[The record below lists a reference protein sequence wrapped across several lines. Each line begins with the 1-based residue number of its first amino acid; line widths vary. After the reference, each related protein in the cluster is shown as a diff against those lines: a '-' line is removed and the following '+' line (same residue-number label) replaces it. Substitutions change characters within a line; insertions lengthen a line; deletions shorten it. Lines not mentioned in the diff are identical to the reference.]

1 MRDGMEK
8 SQSIFNRK
16 QFILVCAL
24 AGLLLLGG
32 VLGLSAHSDLQNA
45 EKQFEDTIS
54 YVKEQCTDYDN
65 LNLATETKSLM
76 RMMEN
81 AQHLCSEIARD
92 QQETPGRVLDD
103 AAMEEYLQDYTLSGI
118 LVLSAEGKILCG
130 ASQDGRVSDPQIRE
144 QMEKELAGS
153 IVLKVAG
160 HPEQV
165 YAGRT
170 EKEDSSYID
179 TAACARKDGDGVLVV
194 YYRTTAEY
202 VRNYSLSY
210 QNCVQ
215 GYNPAVDG
223 TIVVTRGDRIVASND
238 TALLDTTVD
247 ENPTLSALKAR
258 STDGGV
264 IHVHSTTGQQYAYGI
279 VGQGRS
285 FYIYVYRP
293 EQEVYVSTMR
303 NVSMAAFA
311 YMVVLFLLQLLRGK
325 TDQRYR
331 EQQLRREQEYQKTLK
346 AAALKA
352 ESANLAKTE
361 FLQRMSHDIRTPI
374 NGIRGM
380 VEIGDRCPE
389 DMARQ
394 ADCRKKIWEA
404 STLLLELVNEV
415 LDMGKLES
423 GEVVLENVP
432 FDLPELMH
440 EITDVLEKQA
450 AERGIVL
457 HREYGRLPHPRLVG
471 SPLHVKRLLMNVLS
485 NAIKYNR
492 EKGRVML
499 DCFELSSNGDKAQIC
514 FVCADTGIGMSEEF
528 QKRMFE
534 PFAQENAGA
543 RSVYGGTGLGMSIAK
558 SLVDK
563 MGGTIGVESKQGVGT
578 TYTITLPFAIDNTAT
593 EEPERQQTDLT
604 VLQGRRLLLAEDNAL
619 NMEIMEFLL
628 NDVGVKVTKAA
639 DGQQAVE
646 AFAASPPGGFDAI
659 LMDVMMP
666 VRDGHEATRAIRAMD
681 RPDAKTIP
689 IFAMT
694 ANAFT
699 GARVLLQLAFQLPD
713 DLLQRRTR
721 AHQLRHRLRRAVA
734 GRLHP
739 LDHRLPRVRLVHAPH
754 RQPHQQVVGCHLLQ
768 PLDHRLRL
776 LPLLLRLLARL
787 LRLPPQ
793 RLHRRRRRRVA
804 LQLQQ
809 SLALRRHLLALLLE
823 KVQLRAR
830 HAQLLLFAPQRTR
843 HRLQPLQHLLGI
855 RRRGVSR
862 AQGVQRLLQLP
873 EQLATGV
880 HKRLLAG
887 DGLRKRLHLSAAVE
901 FLEVRQRL
909 RKRGER
915 QRGPVSSQRGQ
926 LVVDGLQLR

>member
-16 QFILVCAL
+16 QFIMVCAL

-32 VLGLSAHSDLQNA
+32 VLGVSAHSDLQNA

-54 YVKEQCTDYDN
+54 YVKEQCTGYDN
-65 LNLATETKSLM
+65 LNLASETKSLM

-81 AQHLCSEIARD
+81 AQHLCSEIAHE
-92 QQETPGRVLDD
+92 QQDDPARVLDD

-130 ASQDGRVSDPQIRE
+130 ASQDGRVSDPQVRE

-153 IVLKVAG
+153 IVLKVAD

-165 YAGRT
+165 YAGRS
-170 EKEDSSYID
+170 ENEDGSYVD

-202 VRNYSLSY
+202 VRNYNLSY

-238 TALLDTTVD
+238 TSLLDTTVD
-247 ENPTLSALKAR
+247 DNPTLSALKAR
-258 STDGGV
+258 STDGGM
-264 IHVHSTTGQQYAYGI
+264 IHVRSGSTGQQYAYGI

-293 EQEVYVSTMR
+293 EREVYVSTMR
-303 NVSMAAFA
+303 NVSMAAFT
-311 YMVVLFLLQLLRGK
+311 YMVLLFLLQLLRGK

-423 GEVVLENVP
+423 GEVVLESVP

-457 HREYGRLPHPRLVG
+457 HREYGKLPHPRLVG

-492 EKGRVML
+492 DKGRVML
-499 DCFELSSNGDKAQIC
+499 DCFELSCTGDKVQTC

-543 RSVYGGTGLGMSIAK
+543 RSVYGGTGLGMSITK

-563 MGGTIGVESKQGVGT
+563 MGGTIGVESQQGVGT
-578 TYTITLPFAIDNTAT
+578 TYTITLPFAIDNTAA
-593 EEPERQQTDLT
+593 EEPEQQTDLT

-619 NMEIMEFLL
+619 NMEIVEFLL
-628 NDVGVKVTKAA
+628 NEVGVKVTRAA

-646 AFAASPPGGFDAI
+646 AFAASPVGGFDAI

-699 GARVLLQLAFQLPD
+699 EDRLKALQAGMNEHLPKPID
-713 DLLQRRTR
+713 PDTLY
-721 AHQLRHRLRRAVA
+721 
-734 GRLHP
+734 
-739 LDHRLPRVRLVHAPH
+739 
-754 RQPHQQVVGCHLLQ
+754 
-768 PLDHRLRL
+768 RL
-776 LPLLLRLLARL
+776 LVKYLT
-787 LRLPPQ
+787 
-793 RLHRRRRRRVA
+793 
-804 LQLQQ
+804 
-809 SLALRRHLLALLLE
+809 E
-823 KVQLRAR
+823 
-830 HAQLLLFAPQRTR
+830 
-843 HRLQPLQHLLGI
+843 
-855 RRRGVSR
+855 RG
-862 AQGVQRLLQLP
+862 
-873 EQLATGV
+873 
-880 HKRLLAG
+880 
-887 DGLRKRLHLSAAVE
+887 
-901 FLEVRQRL
+901 
-909 RKRGER
+909 
-915 QRGPVSSQRGQ
+915 
-926 LVVDGLQLR
+926 

>member
-1 MRDGMEK
+1 MHDGMEK
-8 SQSIFNRK
+8 ESPFISRK
-16 QFILVCAL
+16 QHILICAL
-24 AGLLLLGG
+24 AGLLMLGG
-32 VLGLSAHSDLQNA
+32 VLIFSAHSDLQNA

-54 YVKEQCTDYDN
+54 YVKEQCTGYDN
-65 LNLATETKSLM
+65 LNLASETKSLM

-81 AQHLCSEIARD
+81 AQHLCREIAHDRQD
-92 QQETPGRVLDD
+92 DPARVLDD
-103 AAMEEYLQDYTLSGI
+103 AVMAEYLRDYTLSGI
-118 LVLSAEGKILCG
+118 LVLSSEGKILCG
-130 ASQDGRVSDPQIRE
+130 ASQDGRTADPQIRE
-144 QMEKELAGS
+144 QMEAQLAGS
-153 IVLKVAG
+153 IVLKVAD

-170 EKEDSSYID
+170 ENEDGSYVD

-202 VRNYSLSY
+202 VRNYNLSY

-238 TALLDTTVD
+238 PSLLDTTVD

-258 STDGGV
+258 STDGGM
-264 IHVHSTTGQQYAYGI
+264 IHVRSGSAGQQYAYGI

-293 EQEVYVSTMR
+293 EWEVYVSTMR
-303 NVSMAAFA
+303 NLSMAAFT
-311 YMVVLFLLQLLRGK
+311 YMVLLFLLQLLRGK
-325 TDQRYR
+325 TDRRFR

-423 GEVVLENVP
+423 GEIVLENEP
-432 FDLPELMH
+432 FDLSELMH

-492 EKGRVML
+492 DNGHVML
-499 DCFELSSNGDKAQIC
+499 DCFEVSSTGDKVQIC

-534 PFAQENAGA
+534 PFTQENAGA
-543 RSVYGGTGLGMSIAK
+543 RSVYGGTGLGMSITK

-578 TYTITLPFAIDNTAT
+578 TYTITLPFGIDNTAT
-593 EEPERQQTDLT
+593 EEPEQQQTDLT
-604 VLQGRRLLLAEDNAL
+604 VLRGRQVLLAEDNAL
-619 NMEIMEFLL
+619 NMEIVEFLL
-628 NDVGVKVTKAA
+628 NDVGIKVTKAA

-646 AFAASPPGGFDAI
+646 AFAASPVGGFDAI

-681 RPDAKTIP
+681 RPDAKSIP

-694 ANAFT
+694 ANAF
-699 GARVLLQLAFQLPD
+699 AEDRLKALQAGMNEHLPKPID
-713 DLLQRRTR
+713 PDTLY
-721 AHQLRHRLRRAVA
+721 
-734 GRLHP
+734 
-739 LDHRLPRVRLVHAPH
+739 
-754 RQPHQQVVGCHLLQ
+754 
-768 PLDHRLRL
+768 RL
-776 LPLLLRLLARL
+776 LVKYLT
-787 LRLPPQ
+787 
-793 RLHRRRRRRVA
+793 
-804 LQLQQ
+804 
-809 SLALRRHLLALLLE
+809 E
-823 KVQLRAR
+823 
-830 HAQLLLFAPQRTR
+830 
-843 HRLQPLQHLLGI
+843 
-855 RRRGVSR
+855 RG
-862 AQGVQRLLQLP
+862 
-873 EQLATGV
+873 
-880 HKRLLAG
+880 
-887 DGLRKRLHLSAAVE
+887 
-901 FLEVRQRL
+901 
-909 RKRGER
+909 
-915 QRGPVSSQRGQ
+915 
-926 LVVDGLQLR
+926 